1 MSSKKDD
8 FWCSECS
15 KSVPGMC
22 RKHGGF
28 HQVYDNV
35 IPSRARLTLPQG
47 LVIKPVKT
55 PEGKIRYG
63 VFAKRIVQVKS
74 QFGPFMAKVAST
86 EKAKPVEKKKEEQ
99 DKSTKEKD
107 DAGMEESVVP
117 TTAEQKED
125 NSVNL
130 PAEVNPLESQQNFDT
145 GTGVNHKDLVGSDLF
160 EGMVA
165 DNQSS
170 QQIVQVG
177 VPNSQTLQPGSFTE
191 AEVTQSLQC
200 YLSTANSLTDVA
212 NAIPSFTSAG
222 DMLSNQTQFGSELN
236 LQTSIEAAL
245 PVTDSLSANHSG
257 LGQTAEQ
264 QLAQLPNQSY
274 ETRVTV
280 DSEGRV
286 VVNAIPVNALHGLVP
301 TQMIVSDN
309 LTLGTA
315 QTQLTEGLTVTQ
327 TGDSLLVNPATG
339 EVLSGPHRTQQVSHT
354 NNITGLIQQQPS
366 ELMTHQ
372 TNELLQHQTGEL
384 LQQNPELLQQDQS
397 NQLLTQQT
405 NEMVLQ
411 PDDMLHQQ
419 HQQQQEQ
426 PSEVGPA
433 VESSVGPDGD
443 ITKPGQESAT
453 VDQTQPNDSTDKPE
467 GSTEEPPKPV
477 NRAAEQEY
485 ELKIFKE
492 DGYVDTLDFT
502 DEDKCNWMMFIRP
515 AKTASE
521 QNLVAYQFKDY
532 IFYVSTKPIPS
543 NTELKVWYSADYA
556 EKMGKDMLPDD
567 ESPEGA
573 EFPAKWVCSV
583 CFEGFSTFA
592 ELEAHMCPGVP
603 PGGKRLRGRPRKGR
617 PRKYVK
623 PSKTWRA
630 RLDKARLSKVRVQ
643 DPMVPNVP
651 RKRGRPP
658 KVKPAV
664 VIEKPA
670 SPASPEIEEPI
681 PFNETEELEEPST
694 DQLLND
700 ILGVDEDDDDDDDD
714 EPVMPKRRGRKRK
727 LLKIPRPKTP
737 RGPRREPM
745 TCPYCAEKF
754 TKEAI
759 YVIHVAEHTGI
770 KPFICEEEDCKKGFM
785 SKFKLERHRLIH
797 TCPRHHKCPY
807 CDKSFNRK
815 DHLKN
820 HLITHDPNK
829 KRWVCEECGKEYSY
843 NFSYRTHKAFHDA
856 ESGRTTECGICH
868 KEHETREELLYHLKV
883 HSGARSVKNCLEKTH
898 ECKECGKKFYTKK
911 DVRRHLITH
920 TKKKD
925 FLCQYCPQRFGR
937 KDHLTRHLRASH
949 SGDNPNAKPPRAPRG
964 ERKERQMKH
973 FERIEAAVAMPTMR
987 EEPAV
992 LVTSQ
997 PSLNNPYPI
1006 HIPAETREVPLPIH
1020 LYENINAQPV
1030 ITMATMTQQQQ
1041 QQQQPAQLQQTLH
1054 IAPANQMQVER
1065 YTVEVANQGI
1075 RHVNVN
1081 QTMEAG
1087 VIGGNDYRAMQ
1098 HQGTTMYVAQPQQ
1111 HHMIANKDANM
1122 ELVRTNGVLDQVQ
1135 YQPVREQGTRPTVLQ
1150 TSDARQTPSA
1160 QTFSTLLGYME
1171 TLRFLENLPTNTQGG
1186 VIQMEAT
1193 HTPTMV
1199 PIQTTPYSTSAAPP
1213 NLVAHP
1219 PELQKRM
1226 PVSQVSHQNV
1236 YQQGS

>member
-1 MSSKKDD
+1 MSLKKDD

-55 PEGKIRYG
+55 QDGKLRYG

-74 QFGPFMAKVAST
+74 QFGPFMAKVSST
-86 EKAKPVEKKKEEQ
+86 EQAKAESEKN
-99 DKSTKEKD
+99 KEKEKIAAEKED
-107 DAGMEESVVP
+107 VNDEKVVESSNV
-117 TTAEQKED
+117 EQKGE
-125 NSVNL
+125 NSLSL
-130 PAEVNPLESQQNFDT
+130 PAEMTPLESQQNFDT
-145 GTGVNHKDLVGSDLF
+145 GTSHKVLVDGDLF
-160 EGMVA
+160 DGMVSE
-165 DNQSS
+165 NQSN
-170 QQIVQVG
+170 QQIVPVG
-177 VPNSQTLQPGSFTE
+177 VSIASSQTLQPASFTDT
-191 AEVTQSLQC
+191 EVTQSLQC

-212 NAIPSFTSAG
+212 NALPSFNSGG
-222 DMLSNQTQFGSELN
+222 DILSSQTQFGSELN
-236 LQTSIEAAL
+236 LQTSIETGL
-245 PVTDSLSANHSG
+245 PVTDSLSSNAG

-264 QLAQLPNQSY
+264 QLTHIPNQSF

-286 VVNAIPVNALHGLVP
+286 VVNAVPVNTLHGLVS
-301 TQMIVSDN
+301 TQMLVSDN
-309 LTLGTA
+309 LTLGA
-315 QTQLTEGLTVTQ
+315 SQNQLTEGLTVTP

-339 EVLSGPHRTQQVSHT
+339 EVLSGPHRTQVSHT
-354 NNITGLIQQQPS
+354 NNITGLIQQQSS
-366 ELMTHQ
+366 ELMSHQ
-372 TNELLQHQTGEL
+372 ASELLQHQSGEL
-384 LQQNPELLQQDQS
+384 LQQNPPDELLPQQES
-397 NQLLTQQT
+397 GQLISQQP
-405 NEMVLQ
+405 NDIVLQ
-411 PDDMLHQQ
+411 PEEML
-419 HQQQQEQ
+419 QQQEET
-426 PSEVGPA
+426 SE
-433 VESSVGPDGD
+433 VGPDGD
-443 ITKPGQESAT
+443 RTTSVQTSVTLSNAEKAEPKDSSVIQLESAE
-453 VDQTQPNDSTDKPE
+453 V
-467 GSTEEPPKPV
+467 PPKPV
-477 NRAAEQEY
+477 NTAAEQEY
-485 ELKIFKE
+485 ELKVFKE

-521 QNLVAYQFKDY
+521 QNLVAYQFQDY
-532 IFYVSTKPIPS
+532 VFYVSTKPIPS

-556 EKMGKDMLPDD
+556 EKMGKEMLPDD

-630 RLDKARLSKVRVQ
+630 RLDKARLSKARVQ

-658 KVKPAV
+658 KIKPAV
-664 VIEKPA
+664 MVVEKPA
-670 SPASPEIEEPI
+670 SPEMEEPI
-681 PFNETEELEEPST
+681 PFNETEDLEEPTT

-700 ILGVDEDDDDDDDD
+700 ILGVDDDD
-714 EPVMPKRRGRKRK
+714 EDDEEEEDEPIIPKRRGRKRK
-727 LLKIPRPKTP
+727 LLKIPKPKTP

-770 KPFICEEEDCKKGFM
+770 KPFICEDEDCKKGFM

-898 ECKECGKKFYTKK
+898 ECVDCCKKFYTKK
-911 DVRRHLITH
+911 DVRRHMITH

-937 KDHLTRHLRASH
+937 KDHLTRHLRSSH

-964 ERKERQMKH
+964 EKKERQVKH
-973 FERIEAAVAMPTMR
+973 YERIEAAVAMPTMR

-1006 HIPAETREVPLPIH
+1006 HAIPTETRDVPLPIH

-1041 QQQQPAQLQQTLH
+1041 QQPAQMQQTLH

-1065 YTVEVANQGI
+1065 YTVEVGNQGI

-1081 QTMEAG
+1081 QTMDAG
-1087 VIGGNDYRAMQ
+1087 VIGGNDYRPMQ
-1098 HQGTTMYVAQPQQ
+1098 HQGTTMYLTQPQQ

-1199 PIQTTPYSTSAAPP
+1199 PIQTTPYSTSATP

-1219 PELQKRM
+1219 AEMQKRM
-1226 PVSQVSHQNV
+1226 PVSHHNV

>member
-55 PEGKIRYG
+55 QDGKLRYG
-63 VFAKRIVQVKS
+63 VLAKRIVQVKS
-74 QFGPFMAKVAST
+74 QFGPFMAKVVST
-86 EKAKPVEKKKEEQ
+86 EKAKPKKEKTEQEEKK
-99 DKSTKEKD
+99 SKEKEITSN
-107 DAGMEESVVP
+107 EEVV
-117 TTAEQKED
+117 TELSRASLEQKVETPI
-125 NSVNL
+125 SL
-130 PAEVNPLESQQNFDT
+130 PAEMTPLESQQNFDT
-145 GTGVNHKDLVGSDLF
+145 GTVVGHKVLVDGDLF
-160 EGMVA
+160 EGIVS
-165 DNQSS
+165 DNQSN

-177 VPNSQTLQPGSFTE
+177 VSSSQTLQAGSFSD

-212 NAIPSFTSAG
+212 NALPSFNSGG
-222 DMLSNQTQFGSELN
+222 DMLANQTQYGSELN
-236 LQTSIEAAL
+236 LQTSIEAGL
-245 PVTDSLSANHSG
+245 PVTDGLSSNAG
-257 LGQTAEQ
+257 LSQSAEQ
-264 QLAQLPNQSY
+264 QLTQIPNQSF

-286 VVNAIPVNALHGLVP
+286 VVVPVNTLHGLVS
-301 TQMIVSDN
+301 TQMLVNDS
-309 LTLGTA
+309 LTLGPT
-315 QTQLTEGLTVTQ
+315 QNQLTEGLTVTA

-339 EVLSGPHRTQQVSHT
+339 EVLSGPHRTNT
-354 NNITGLIQQQPS
+354 NSIPGLIQQQSS
-366 ELMTHQ
+366 ELMPHQ
-372 TNELLQHQTGEL
+372 ASELLQHQSGEL
-384 LQQNPELLQQDQS
+384 LQQNPADELLPQHQSTQLISQQS
-397 NQLLTQQT
+397 G
-405 NEMVLQ
+405 EMVLQ
-411 PDDMLHQQ
+411 PDDMML
-419 HQQQQEQ
+419 QQQ
-426 PSEVGPA
+426 PA
-433 VESSVGPDGD
+433 EVGPDGD
-443 ITKPGQESAT
+443 NTKELQASQTEG
-453 VDQTQPNDSTDKPE
+453 DQTKTQDSTGKQADTAE
-467 GSTEEPPKPV
+467 VPPIIV
-477 NRAAEQEY
+477 NTAAEQEY
-485 ELKIFKE
+485 ELKVFRE

-521 QNLVAYQFKDY
+521 QNLVAYQFQDY

-630 RLDKARLSKVRVQ
+630 RLDKARLSKARVQ

-651 RKRGRPP
+651 RKRG
-658 KVKPAV
+658 
-664 VIEKPA
+664 
-670 SPASPEIEEPI
+670 
-681 PFNETEELEEPST
+681 
-694 DQLLND
+694 
-700 ILGVDEDDDDDDDD
+700 
-714 EPVMPKRRGRKRK
+714 
-727 LLKIPRPKTP
+727 
-737 RGPRREPM
+737 
-745 TCPYCAEKF
+745 
-754 TKEAI
+754 
-759 YVIHVAEHTGI
+759 I
-770 KPFICEEEDCKKGFM
+770 KPFICEDEDCKKGFM

-898 ECKECGKKFYTKK
+898 ECIDCCKKFYTKK
-911 DVRRHLITH
+911 DVRRHMITH

-925 FLCQYCPQRFGR
+925 FLCQHCPQRFGR
-937 KDHLTRHLRASH
+937 KDHLTRHLRSSH

-964 ERKERQMKH
+964 EKKERQVKH
-973 FERIEAAVAMPTMR
+973 YERIEQAVAMPTMR

-1006 HIPAETREVPLPIH
+1006 HAIPTENRDVPLPIH

-1041 QQQQPAQLQQTLH
+1041 QQPAQMQQTLH

-1065 YTVEVANQGI
+1065 YTVEVGNQGI

-1081 QTMEAG
+1081 QTMDAG
-1087 VIGGNDYRAMQ
+1087 VIGGNDYRTMQ
-1098 HQGTTMYVAQPQQ
+1098 HQGTTMYLAQPQQ

-1186 VIQMEAT
+1186 VIQMETT

-1199 PIQTTPYSTSAAPP
+1199 PIQTMPYSTSATP

-1219 PELQKRM
+1219 TEMQKRM
-1226 PVSQVSHQNV
+1226 PVSHHNV